1 MCGTSVVRRP
11 EDRSR
16 EHPEVLAKVK
26 AGHSVE
32 NIETVRLRK
41 DGTALPLVFTVSPVH
56 GADGTVVAVDSIV
69 RDMTEKERAG
79 RYARTLIEAALDP
92 MVTIS
97 PEGKIDDVNEAT
109 IKITGVPRE
118 KLIGSEYSQYLTE
131 PDKAIDFIQDVLSR
145 GVLTDVRLTVHHQD
159 GTLTHVLCD
168 ASVYRDFNGDVLGV
182 LAIGRDVTKTQ

>member
-1 MCGTSVVRRP
+1 MPS
-11 EDRSR
+11 S
-16 EHPEVLAKVK
+16 
-26 AGHSVE
+26 
-32 NIETVRLRK
+32 
-41 DGTALPLVFTVSPVH
+41 
-56 GADGTVVAVDSIV
+56 
-69 RDMTEKERAG
+69 
-79 RYARTLIEAALDP
+79 
-92 MVTIS
+92 IS

-145 GVLTDVRLTVHHQD
+145 GVLTDVRLTVRHQD